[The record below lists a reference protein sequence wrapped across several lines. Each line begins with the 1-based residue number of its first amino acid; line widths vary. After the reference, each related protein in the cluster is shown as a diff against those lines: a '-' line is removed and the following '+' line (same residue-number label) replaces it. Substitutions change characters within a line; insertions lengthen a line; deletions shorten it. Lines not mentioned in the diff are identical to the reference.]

1 MEEDLRKFLEELK
14 YNQQINLEYDNENVV
29 DIYYVIKRITDILN
43 KGGK

>member
-1 MEEDLRKFLEELK
+1 MEKELRKFLEELK
-14 YNQQINLEYDNENVV
+14 YNQQINFDNGDENVV